1 MLRAWRAGTFA
12 GVQIRGFTIAAMK
25 TYSIVA
31 LLATCCTLS
40 GCASLS
46 ENECLTADWE
56 SIGYR
61 DGSRGY
67 DAGRIGAHS
76 EACAEHGIKADRQL
90 YEEGRLR
97 GLELYCTGENGMR
110 LGRQGYS
117 YSGVCPLSLE
127 GTFMRGFQ
135 LGRELHAMD
144 TRMQELRA
152 EIHKVQAELKRE
164 EPPLAERDRDYLLYR
179 LRDLEREYG
188 RMESEL
194 RMAESRAREF

>member
-1 MLRAWRAGTFA
+1 
-12 GVQIRGFTIAAMK
+12 MK
-25 TYSIVA
+25 TSSLIA
-31 LLATCCTLS
+31 LTLS
-40 GCASLS
+40 CAALAIVGGCASLS

-67 DAGRIGAHS
+67 DAGRIGTHG

-97 GLELYCTGENGMR
+97 GLELFCTGENGVR

-117 YSGVCPLSLE
+117 YSGVCPLSME

-135 LGRELHAMD
+135 FGRELRNIDM
-144 TRMQELRA
+144 RMQELRA
-152 EIHKVQAELKRE
+152 EVYKVQAELKRE
-164 EPPLAERDRDYLLYR
+164 EPPLADRDRDYLLHR

-188 RMESEL
+188 RMEAEL
-194 RMAESRAREF
+194 RMAETRARDF

>member
-1 MLRAWRAGTFA
+1 LA
-12 GVQIRGFTIAAMK
+12 GVQIRGPTIATMK
-25 TYSIVA
+25 THSLVA
-31 LLATCCTLS
+31 LLATLCALS

-46 ENECLTADWE
+46 QNECLTADWE

-76 EACAEHGIKADRQL
+76 EACAEHGIRADRQL

-97 GLELYCTGENGMR
+97 GLELYCTGENGVR

-135 LGRELHAMD
+135 FGRELHTMD
-144 TRMQELRA
+144 TRMQELRG
-152 EIHKVQAELKRE
+152 EINKVQTELKRE
-164 EPPLAERDRDYLLYR
+164 EPPLADRDRDYLLHR

-188 RMESEL
+188 RMEAEL
-194 RMAESRAREF
+194 RMAENRPRDF